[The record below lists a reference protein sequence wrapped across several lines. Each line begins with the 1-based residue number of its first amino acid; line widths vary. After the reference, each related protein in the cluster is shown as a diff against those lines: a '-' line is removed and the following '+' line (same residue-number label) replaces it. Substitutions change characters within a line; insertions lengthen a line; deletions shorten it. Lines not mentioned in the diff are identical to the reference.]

1 MEYIGVALVIMAV
14 VFVLMSIRI
23 VPQQAVYIVERLGK
37 FSRTIDAGL
46 HFMVPFMDRVAYQ
59 SELKEVVLDIPPQVC
74 ITRDNVQVT
83 VDGVIFYRVIDPKAA
98 SYGINNYEIAV
109 IQLAQTTLR
118 SEIGKIDLDKSF
130 EEREAINTK
139 IVMAIDDA
147 TQPWGVKVL
156 RYEIKSINPPRD
168 VLDAMEKQ
176 MRAEREKRARILE
189 SEGMRDSLINNAE
202 GRKQDMIKQSEA
214 DKQRQINTAHGQAEA
229 ILAVARATAEGTKM
243 VAEALAKEGGRDAA
257 TLRVAEE
264 YIKQMGA
271 MATNSDLLIVP
282 ANVGDPNAMIASAF
296 SVFDRVK
303 NQQSS
308 GGVSGS
314 GTPRLPE
321 RAP

>member
-1 MEYIGVALVIMAV
+1 MEILGLALVVFAV
-14 VFVLMSIRI
+14 VFVVLTIRI
-23 VPQQAVYIVERLGK
+23 VPQQSVFVVERLGK
-37 FSRTIDAGL
+37 YNRTLEAGM
-46 HFMVPFMDRVAYQ
+46 HVMVPFVDRVAYKTD
-59 SELKEVVLDIPPQVC
+59 LKEMVLDIPPQVC

-83 VDGVIFYRVIDPKAA
+83 VDGVIFYRVIDSKAA
-98 SYGINNYEIAV
+98 SYGVNDYEVAV

-118 SEIGKIDLDKSF
+118 SEVGKIDLDKSF
-130 EEREAINTK
+130 EERERINSA

-214 DKQRQINTAHGQAEA
+214 DKQRQINQAHGQAEA
-229 ILAVARATAEGTKM
+229 ILSVAKATAEGTKL
-243 VAEALAKEGGRDAA
+243 VAEALSKEGGRDAA

-264 YIKQMGA
+264 YVKQLGA

-282 ANVGDPNAMIASAF
+282 SNVADPNSIIASAF

-303 NQQSS
+303 TRQSS
-308 GGVSGS
+308 S
-314 GTPRLPE
+314 T
-321 RAP
+321 

>member
-1 MEYIGVALVIMAV
+1 MELIGLALLIFAV

-23 VPQQAVYIVERLGK
+23 VPQQAAFIVERLGK
-37 FSRTIDAGL
+37 YSRTMEAGMHL
-46 HFMVPFMDRVAYQ
+46 MVPFVDRVAYRA
-59 SELKEVVLDIPPQVC
+59 ELKEMVMDIPPQIC
-74 ITRDNVQVT
+74 ITKDNVQVT

-98 SYGINNYEIAV
+98 SYGVNNYEMAV
-109 IQLAQTTLR
+109 VQLAQTTLR
-118 SEIGKIDLDKSF
+118 SEVGKIDLDKSF
-130 EEREAINTK
+130 EEREHINNSV
-139 IVMAIDDA
+139 VMAIDGA

-168 VLDAMEKQ
+168 ILDAMEKQ

-214 DKQRQINTAHGQAEA
+214 DKQRQINQALGQAEA
-229 ILAVARATAEGTKM
+229 ILSVAKATAEGTRL
-243 VAEALAKEGGRDAA
+243 VGDALAKEGGRDAA

-264 YIKQMGA
+264 YIKQLGS

-282 ANVGDPNAMIASAF
+282 SNVADPNSIIASAF

-303 NQQSS
+303 TRQSS
-308 GGVSGS
+308 QGAHS
-314 GTPRLPE
+314 
-321 RAP
+321 